1 MTRTMCFSR
10 AGFGTLENVIEALPV
25 LSGPKSGKGY
35 LSPVAFTAVSLSM
48 SSQAYANECQIK
60 KKN

>member
-10 AGFGTLENVIEALPV
+10 AGFGTLENVIEAFPV

-48 SSQAYANECQIK
+48 SSQA
-60 KKN
+60 